1 MIVNFYKI
9 QGNNIK
15 NATLL
20 TTKNIDC
27 VPSKGMFVWFSGQKF
42 IVNEAHFNVDIYEYS
57 IYLYRV

>member
-1 MIVNFYKI
+1 MIVNFYKTP
-9 QGNNIK
+9 GSNIK

-27 VPSKGMFVWFSGQKF
+27 IPSKGMFVWLSGQKF
-42 IVNEAHFNVDIYEYS
+42 IVNEVHFNVDLCEYS